1 VTLVGTPTGF
11 ATTVDSRPNED
22 YIKVRSNGVMKKT
35 LVTLAVTV
43 VMLTSSLAAHAQA
56 SMRVEFS
63 TTFSFYVG
71 KTKLPAGSYVI
82 TQSQE
87 DQSLFKIQSATS
99 NRSVMITGRQST
111 KPTTDSTQVLFN
123 RYGSTEYLGGVLT
136 STGTGITLDNGA
148 PEQAAAAK
156 GAPTPHTVAAK

>member
-1 VTLVGTPTGF
+1 
-11 ATTVDSRPNED
+11 
-22 YIKVRSNGVMKKT
+22 MKKT
-35 LVTLAVTV
+35 LVTLAATLITLAGCV
-43 VMLTSSLAAHAQA
+43 AAHAQA

-87 DQSLFKIQSATS
+87 DQSLFRIRSATS
-99 NRSVMITGRQST
+99 SQSVAITGRQST
-111 KPTTDSTQVLFN
+111 KSRTDSTQVLFN
-123 RYGSTEYLGGVLT
+123 RYGSTEYIGGVMT
-136 STGTGITLDNGA
+136 ATGTSIALDNGA
-148 PEQAAAAK
+148 PEQAEAKK

>member
-1 VTLVGTPTGF
+1 
-11 ATTVDSRPNED
+11 
-22 YIKVRSNGVMKKT
+22 MKKT
-35 LVTLAVTV
+35 LVTLAVTL
-43 VMLTSSLAAHAQA
+43 VMLAGCLAAQAQA

-71 KTKLPAGSYVI
+71 KTNLPAGSYVI

-87 DQSLFKIQSATS
+87 DPSLFKVQSATS

-111 KPTTDSTQVLFN
+111 KPTPASTEVLFN
-123 RYGSTEYLGGVLT
+123 RYGSTEYIGGVLT
-136 STGTGITLDNGA
+136 ATGTSIALDNGA
-148 PEQAAAAK
+148 PEQDEAKK

>member
-1 VTLVGTPTGF
+1 
-11 ATTVDSRPNED
+11 
-22 YIKVRSNGVMKKT
+22 MKKT
-35 LVTLAVTV
+35 LVTLVATFIT
-43 VMLTSSLAAHAQA
+43 LAGCLAAHAQA

-87 DQSLFKIQSATS
+87 DQSLFKIKSATS
-99 NRSVMITGRQST
+99 SKSVMITGRQST

-123 RYGSTEYLGGVLT
+123 RYGSSEYLGGVST
-136 STGTGITLDNGA
+136 STGTAIALDNGA
-148 PEQAAAAK
+148 PEQAEAKK